1 MISLKFDFI
10 FADRSECISMKLLS
24 FRTLTFERSNW
35 HYAIV
40 VLRSYFVGCRIIEM
54 KAVLPHKILKE
65 SVWRMGR
72 TNSQIIVGLLLL
84 QEHLRCS
91 N

>member
-1 MISLKFDFI
+1 
-10 FADRSECISMKLLS
+10 MKSLS
-24 FRTLTFERSNW
+24 FRTLPFERNNW
-35 HYAIV
+35 RYAIV
-40 VLRSYFVGCRIIEM
+40 VLRSHFVGFEIIEM
-54 KAVLPHKILKE
+54 KAAPPHKILKE
-65 SVWRMGR
+65 SVWQMGR